1 MGLERNKYKRKH
13 KEGRMTVSFKRIRRN
28 HTIYYITRNVYNTCK
43 LVYQ

>member
-13 KEGRMTVSFKRIRRN
+13 KEGRMTVCLKRIRRN